1 MVGII
6 YIARNRENGKVYIG
20 QTKTTL
26 PNRQRAHERDS
37 RNADPSGYFHRAIK
51 EFGKDKFDW
60 EILDRADAYFELNEK
75 ERWWIRFFNSTVPEF
90 GYNTR
95 HGGVG
100 ERQEGPLCY
109 RENPSPSIH
118 FAYWM
123 TTEEYLGEIDHDL
136 IIHLDTGLVFLDEWD
151 AAASVGRNI
160 EWVRGKLSYRSE
172 WAIYDRL
179 DHEQISKVGDRI
191 SEMYDRK
198 IKELDE
204 KIAERDRLKEK
215 HDSQ

>member
-1 MVGII
+1 VVGII

-20 QTKTTL
+20 QTTTTL

-37 RNADPSGYFHRAIK
+37 KNTDPSGYFHRAIK
-51 EFGKDKFDW
+51 EFGKDQFDW
-60 EILDRADAYFELNEK
+60 EILDRANAYLELNEK

-109 RENPSPSIH
+109 RENPTPSAE

-123 TTEEYLGEIDHDL
+123 NVRELHEGPDDNF
-136 IIHLDTGLVFLDEWD
+136 IIHIDSGLIFVDERH
-151 AAASVGRNI
+151 AAAAVNRSV
-160 EWVRGKLSYRSE
+160 EWIRGKLSYRSE
-172 WAIYDRL
+172 WAIYDWVDESHTTPMFRQL
-179 DHEQISKVGDRI
+179 LARQDNRI
-191 SEMYDRK
+191 AEIDK
-198 IKELDE
+198 LIV
-204 KIAERDRLKEK
+204 ERDRKAVNT
-215 HDSQ
+215 